1 MLPIVVKT
9 PVIHT
14 NNTDGLGSYYE
25 RLEKS
30 GQKPPYNVPAPY
42 KVCRVVTTK
51 ARLLGETTS
60 FGGMANAG
68 AYTGDY
74 LCAPD
79 ESPPCLE
86 GYIDRAK
93 NNARA
98 KLVDQVRKEA
108 MLAVNYYER
117 KQAASMLSSRLFQ
130 MARFTAALRSGRVI
144 DAARALHLNPQNY
157 FSPKGYNPKRGW
169 RSIKDF
175 GDAYLEYHFGLE
187 PLIGD
192 IFSCVEILTTVPNP
206 NPFTVK
212 GKRVAVSAGFTQKG
226 GSPFYETYERK
237 MVGYVSSKAGAT
249 IRVRDAEAYKL
260 ASLGLVNPATF
271 ILEIIPFSFLLDW
284 VSNLSDFLGQWT
296 DFVGL
301 DVIDPWYGYT
311 VNVTSTYSYTYIA
324 SGINGRM
331 VEKTGFYSPRILGIP
346 SVTLKATL
354 PPRISLTRAATAISL
369 LLQGLKGSK
378 GKS

>member
-1 MLPIVVKT
+1 MLPIIVKT
-9 PVIHT
+9 PVVRT
-14 NNTDGLGSYYE
+14 NNLDGLGSYYE
-25 RLEKS
+25 RLAKS
-30 GQKPPYNVPAPY
+30 SQKPPYNVPAPY

-51 ARLLGETTS
+51 ARLLGSTSS
-60 FGGMANAG
+60 FGGMANAN

-79 ESPPCLE
+79 ESPPCLA
-86 GYIDRAK
+86 GFIDRAI

-98 KLVDQVRKEA
+98 KLVEQVKKEA
-108 MLAVNYYER
+108 MLAVNYHER

-144 DAARALHLNPQNY
+144 DAARTLNLNPRNY

-169 RSIKDF
+169 RSITDF

-192 IFSCVEILTTVPNP
+192 IYSCVDILTTLPNP

-212 GKRVAVSAGFTQKG
+212 GKKVAVSANYSQKG
-226 GSPFYETYERK
+226 GKPYYTTYARK
-237 MVGYVSSKAGAT
+237 MVGSVSSKAGAT
-249 IRVRDAEAYKL
+249 ISVQNVEAYKL
-260 ASLGLVNPATF
+260 ASLGLVNPASF
-271 ILEIIPFSFLLDW
+271 ALEIIPFSFLLDW
-284 VSNLSDFLGQWT
+284 VSNLSDFIGQWT

-301 DVIDPWYGYT
+301 DVNDPWYGYT
-311 VNVTSTYSYTYIA
+311 VKVTSTYSQTSII
-324 SGINGRM
+324 SNGMM